1 MKNIIII
8 AGHGH
13 YASGM
18 KSSLE
23 MIYGE
28 NEDIYAVDFESIDS
42 NITIQNKYN
51 EIIKKNSQAGILI
64 ACDLL
69 GGTPFKE
76 ASIIAFTNPNIE
88 VVVGSNIGSLIE
100 MSMKKDN
107 YNISELANEVIEAS
121 KKNIVHFDKQLK
133 LKEQNSNE
141 GI

>member
-23 MIYGE
+23 MICGE

-42 NITIQNKYN
+42 NITIQNKYKA
-51 EIIKKNSQAGILI
+51 IIEKNSERGILI

-76 ASIIAFTNPNIE
+76 ASMLAFSNPLIE

-107 YNISELANEVIEAS
+107 YNIKDLAIQVVEAS

-133 LKEQNSNE
+133 LKEQNSND